1 MSIHILGALIALG
14 AAISWGGG
22 DFSGGYA
29 ARKINHFQV
38 LFLTSLSSLSLL
50 LILAIVW
57 VEGIPS
63 TTNAI
68 YAILAGTAGALG
80 LAAFYKG
87 LSIGNV
93 AIVAPV
99 GGVIGSIIPV
109 LFGIFIQGFPGY
121 PALSG
126 FALALLGIWLVT
138 KVENGSDSNL
148 KSSLG
153 LATLAGLGFGGF
165 LTLIAQIDGEQIFA
179 PLVVAKFTSLLVA
192 FILIRQ
198 SKQSMP
204 KFNRS
209 GIALLSGVL
218 DAGGNM
224 LYLLAIQFT
233 RLDIAALLS
242 SLYPAGTVL
251 LSTFILKEKTTI
263 SQWIGVALCITAI
276 MLITL

>member
-1 MSIHILGALIALG
+1 MSTNIVGALIALA

-29 ARKINHFQV
+29 ARKFHQFQV
-38 LFLTSLSSLSLL
+38 LFLSSLSSLLTL
-50 LILAIVW
+50 LILTLVRGEGAPSLSDAIF
-57 VEGIPS
+57 
-63 TTNAI
+63 
-68 YAILAGTAGALG
+68 AILAGTSGALG

-87 LSIGNV
+87 LSIGNT

-109 LFGIFIQGFPGY
+109 IVGIFIQGFPGY
-121 PALSG
+121 PALIG
-126 FALALLGIWLVT
+126 FALALFGIWLVT
-138 KVENGSDSNL
+138 KIKDGSDSNL

-165 LTLIAQIDGEQIFA
+165 LTLIAQVDGEQIFS
-179 PLVVAKFTSLLVA
+179 PLVVAKFTSLLLA
-192 FILIRQ
+192 FILIRKN
-198 SKQSMP
+198 KQFIP

-209 GIALLSGVL
+209 GTALLSGVL

-233 RLDIAALLS
+233 RLGMAAVLS
-242 SLYPAGTVL
+242 SLYPAVTVL
-251 LSTFILKEKTTI
+251 LSTFILKEKTSS

-276 MLITL
+276 MLIAL